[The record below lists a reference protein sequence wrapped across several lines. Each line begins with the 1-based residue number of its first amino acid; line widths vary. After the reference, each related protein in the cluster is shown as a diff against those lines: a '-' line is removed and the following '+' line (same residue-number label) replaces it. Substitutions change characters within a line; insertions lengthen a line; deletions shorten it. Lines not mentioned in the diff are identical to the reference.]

1 VTRPLAAIGLLVLVC
16 AGGPAEPV
24 EIGGP
29 VPEFAGRTPDGQAFS
44 LSGALRSHPAVAVV
58 FLSTLCPYARSFGS
72 HLEDL
77 GKRYGS
83 QGLLLIGVN
92 SNARESPEE
101 VGADAR
107 RRGYTFPI
115 VKDADHS
122 IADALGANVTPEAF
136 VIDGSGRLRYQ
147 GRVKSRQGATEL
159 EDAVDAVIAGR
170 RVKTPVA
177 KAFGCAIQRE

>member
-1 VTRPLAAIGLLVLVC
+1 VRRSFAAAALVVLC
-16 AGGPAEPV
+16 GAGAPAEPV

-29 VPEFAGRTPDGQAFS
+29 GREFAGRTPDGQAFS
-44 LSGALRSHPAVAVV
+44 LGEALPSHRAVAVV

-77 GKRYGS
+77 GKRYAS

-92 SNARESPEE
+92 SNAREGAEE

-115 VKDADHS
+115 LKDEDHS

-147 GRVKSRQGATEL
+147 GRVKSKQGAPDL
-159 EDAVDAVIAGR
+159 QDAVDAVLAGR
-170 RVKTPVA
+170 QVKTPVA

>member
-1 VTRPLAAIGLLVLVC
+1 MRFIAALAVAVLS
-16 AGGPAEPV
+16 ATGAPAEPL
-24 EIGGP
+24 EIGGR
-29 VPEFAGRTPDGQAFS
+29 VPEFGGRTPDGQAFS
-44 LSGALRSHPAVAVV
+44 LSGALRSHRAVAVV
-58 FLSTLCPYARSFGS
+58 FLSTLCPYARSYGA
-72 HLEDL
+72 HLEEL

-83 QGLLLIGVN
+83 QGLVLIGVN
-92 SNARESPEE
+92 SNVREGAEE

-115 VKDADHS
+115 LKDADHS

-136 VIDGSGRLRYQ
+136 VIDGGQHLRYQ
-147 GRVKSRQGATEL
+147 GRVKSKQGATDL

-177 KAFGCAIQRE
+177 KAYGCAIQRE

>member
-1 VTRPLAAIGLLVLVC
+1 MTRSLAAVALVAL
-16 AGGPAEPV
+16 AGAAAPAEPV

-29 VPEFAGRTPDGQAFS
+29 VPEFAGRTPDGQSVS
-44 LSGALRSHPAVAVV
+44 LTGALRSHRAVAVV
-58 FLSTLCPYARSFGS
+58 FMSTLCPYARSFGS

-92 SNARESPEE
+92 SNAREGPEE
-101 VGADAR
+101 VSADAR

-115 VKDADHS
+115 LKDADHS

-136 VIDGSGRLRYQ
+136 VIDASGHLRYE
-147 GRVKSRQGATEL
+147 GRVKSKQGATDL

-177 KAFGCAIQRE
+177 KAFGCAIQRD

>member
-1 VTRPLAAIGLLVLVC
+1 MTRSLAAVAFAVLSA
-16 AGGPAEPV
+16 AGAPGEPV
-24 EIGGP
+24 EIGRP

-77 GKRYGS
+77 GKRYGRR
-83 QGLLLIGVN
+83 GLLLIGVN
-92 SNARESPEE
+92 SNAREGPEE

-115 VKDADHS
+115 LKDADHS

-136 VIDGSGRLRYQ
+136 VIDGSGHLRYQ
-147 GRVKSRQGATEL
+147 GRVKSKQGATDL

-170 RVKTPVA
+170 PVKTPVA
-177 KAFGCAIQRE
+177 KAFGCAIQRD

>member
-1 VTRPLAAIGLLVLVC
+1 MTRSLAAAALVVLC
-16 AGGPAEPV
+16 GAGAPAEAV
-24 EIGGP
+24 EIGGS
-29 VPEFAGRTPDGQAFS
+29 VHEFAGRTPDGQAVS
-44 LSGALRSHPAVAVV
+44 LSGALRDHRAVAVV

-77 GKRYGS
+77 DKRYES

-92 SNARESPEE
+92 SNARESAEE

-115 VKDADHS
+115 LKDADHS

-136 VIDGSGRLRYQ
+136 VIDAGGRLRYE
-147 GRVKSRQGATEL
+147 GRVKSKQGATDL
-159 EDAVDAVIAGR
+159 QDAVDAVIAGR
-170 RVKTPVA
+170 QVKTPVA
-177 KAFGCAIQRE
+177 KAFGCAIQRD